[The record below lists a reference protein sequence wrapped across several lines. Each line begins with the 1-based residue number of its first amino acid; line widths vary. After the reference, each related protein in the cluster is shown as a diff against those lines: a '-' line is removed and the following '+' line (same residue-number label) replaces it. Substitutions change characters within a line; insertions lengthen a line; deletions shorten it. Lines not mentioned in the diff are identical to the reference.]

1 MKDVATEQSE
11 ACRNLAVAVKLNV
24 DKDGVA
30 NTCEGPVTEAGFK
43 TGCCHI
49 FCFI

>member
-30 NTCEGPVTEAGFK
+30 NTCEGSVAETGFK
-43 TGCCHI
+43 TSYCQI
-49 FCFI
+49 